1 LTDKAAEP
9 TRKNGYPAH
18 READVALRDGSTV
31 RVRPV
36 RAEDEDAMLRFLEG
50 LDQGSRMF
58 RFFSA
63 GTDLKAAARSM
74 ADVDY
79 SQQYGLVAVRGA
91 NDDVVAQGNYF
102 TSSPGE
108 AEIAFTIAQDLQGL
122 GLGTLLLAHLAEVAQ
137 SNGISV
143 FTAEVMPENHRMI
156 EVFRESGFPVE
167 TSSQPGSIHIELPT
181 SFSDEAIRRFE
192 ERDRLAAQ
200 AAIRPFLEPRAV
212 AVIGASRKHGTVGG
226 QLFHNALES
235 GFEGVVYPVNPSAD
249 VVQSV
254 RAYPSVADVPD
265 DVDLAVIAVPAPA
278 VIEVAREC
286 ASSGVP
292 AVVVISAG
300 FAETGPGG
308 AELQRE
314 LVEVCRAAGMRLVG
328 PNCLGILNTAE
339 HSQLN
344 VTFAPGSPPRGHV
357 GFASQSGALGLALI
371 DLASDRGIGVTCFA
385 SIGNR
390 ADITA
395 NDFLEYW
402 ETDDATRVALLY
414 IESFTNP
421 RRFSRVARRLGREM
435 PIVVVKSGRSAAGER
450 ATSSH
455 TGALLAAS
463 DVTVDALFDQA
474 GVIRT
479 DSLAEL
485 LDVASLLE
493 NQPLP
498 GGPRVGIVTNA
509 GGPGIM
515 CADACE
521 AAGLEVPEI
530 PHAVR
535 DRLVELLP
543 AEAGL
548 LNPVDMIATATAEH
562 YGATIRTLSEWD
574 GIDALIVIFI
584 RPLLTRAE
592 DVAEAIRSAVQ
603 EMSREIPVQAVFM
616 SAQDQGGMA
625 GSGVPTYQYPEDAA
639 RTLGQVMRHVA
650 WRSRPAQEPAEFN
663 DVRTEEAAAVIANAL
678 RSGGGWVGFDET
690 ARLLEC
696 YGIAIPEWRLAPS
709 PEQAGQA
716 AEELGG
722 QVVLKAQGPGL
733 LHKTEMGAVRIGLNG
748 NAEVARAA
756 EEMDEAIARA
766 GADRQDFIVQAM
778 VDSGV
783 ELLVG
788 VVYDATFGPVLAC
801 GAGGTQAEL
810 LKDVSV
816 RICPIT
822 QGEASEMLRSL
833 ATFPL
838 LTGFRGGPQVDL
850 DAVHELLL
858 RVGAMVEAHHEIAEL
873 DLNPVL
879 AGPSGAI
886 AVDFRVRVESAPPER
901 PWPATWQ

>member
-1 LTDKAAEP
+1 MTDHTAEP
-9 TRKNGYPAH
+9 TGKSGYPAH
-18 READVALRDGSTV
+18 LEADVALRDGSTV

-36 RAEDEDAMLRFLEG
+36 RAEDEDAMLGFLER

-58 RFFSA
+58 RFFSIA
-63 GTDLKAAARSM
+63 TNLQEAARLM
-74 ADVDY
+74 TDVDY
-79 SQQYGLVAVRGA
+79 SQQYGLLAVRGA
-91 NDDVVAQGNYF
+91 DEDVVAQAIYIRGR
-102 TSSPGE
+102 PAE
-108 AEIAFTIAQDLQGL
+108 AEIAFAISQDLQGL

-137 SNGISV
+137 DNGISV
-143 FTAEVMPENHRMI
+143 FTAEVMPDNHRMI

-167 TSSQPGSIHIELPT
+167 MSSQPGSIHVELPT
-181 SFSDEAIRRFE
+181 SFSDDAIRRFQ

-200 AAIRPFLEPRAV
+200 AAIQPFLEARAV
-212 AVIGASRKHGTVGG
+212 AVIGASRKRGTVGG

-254 RAYPSVADVPD
+254 RAYPSVTEVPD

-278 VIEVAREC
+278 VIQVAREC
-286 ASSGVP
+286 AGKGIP
-292 AVVVISAG
+292 AMVVISAG
-300 FAETGPGG
+300 FAETGPAGI
-308 AELQRE
+308 ELQRE
-314 LVEVCRAAGMRLVG
+314 LVEVCRATGMRLVG

-371 DLASDRGIGVTCFA
+371 DLASDRGIGVSSFA

-414 IESFTNP
+414 IESFSDP
-421 RRFSRVARRLGREM
+421 RRFSRVARRIGREM

-530 PHAVR
+530 PPAVR
-535 DRLVELLP
+535 DRLAALLP

-548 LNPVDMIATATAEH
+548 LNPVDMIATATAEQ
-562 YGATIRTLSEWD
+562 YRATIRALGDWD

-584 RPLLTRAE
+584 RPLLIRAA

-603 EMSREIPVQAVFM
+603 EMPRKIPVQAVFM
-616 SAQDQGGMA
+616 SAQDQGGAA

-639 RTLGQVMRHVA
+639 RTLGKVMRHVT
-650 WRSRPAQEPAEFN
+650 WRSRPSQEPPEF
-663 DVRTEEAAAVIANAL
+663 DDIRTEEAAAVIADAL
-678 RSGGGWVGFDET
+678 RGGGGWLGFDEA
-690 ARLLEC
+690 ARLLQC
-696 YGIAIPEWRLAPS
+696 YGIAIPKWRLVS
-709 PEQAGQA
+709 TPEQAGQA
-716 AEELGG
+716 ADELGG
-722 QVVLKAQGPGL
+722 PVVLKAQGPGL
-733 LHKTEMGAVRIGLNG
+733 LHKTEMGAVRSGLIG

-756 EEMDEAIARA
+756 KEMDEAIARA

-788 VVYDATFGPVLAC
+788 VVHDATFGPVLAC

-816 RICPIT
+816 RICPIARD
-822 QGEASEMLRSL
+822 EASEMLRSL

-838 LTGFRGGPQVDL
+838 LTGFRGSPEVDL
-850 DAVHELLL
+850 EALLELLL
-858 RVGAMVEAHHEIAEL
+858 RVGALVDTHHEIAEL

-879 AGPSGAI
+879 AGPAGAI
-886 AVDFRVRVESAPPER
+886 AVDLRIRVTSTPPQR
-901 PWPATWQ
+901 PWPATWS